1 MDDSS
6 LFVDGP
12 QRAIAV
18 RLGDKIEFALSD
30 APLKVL
36 GLRAR

>member
-6 LFVDGP
+6 LFLDGP
-12 QRAIAV
+12 KRSIGV
-18 RLGDKIEFALSD
+18 RLGDEIEFALSD
-30 APLKVL
+30 APLEVV